1 MVTFSQNSKIFKYY
15 SYFKWVIYALLALNI
30 VLFFIHQTVVEG
42 LDSLGWV
49 VLLILFE
56 YETTHLSK
64 AGIGKVKKYLI
75 HLGRMLSY
83 ILLVYVAYE
92 YTTPEFIE
100 QEGYLDMLNA
110 LTWFA
115 IVGVLEYDIY
125 FPIHRSRLEF
135 FIRGGIKVVLYTAL
149 IVYAVLW
156 GVEGKLLDFYDA
168 FLWIVCF
175 FFIELNIIK
184 FEEEEGIFDS

>member
-1 MVTFSQNSKIFKYY
+1 MFIFSRNSKIFIYY
-15 SYFKWVIYALLALNI
+15 PYFKLSIYALLALNI

-64 AGIGKVKKYLI
+64 VDISSFKKYII
-75 HLGRMLSY
+75 HIARLLSY
-83 ILLVYVAYE
+83 ILLLYVAFE
-92 YTTPEFIE
+92 YMTTKFIAE
-100 QEGYLDMLNA
+100 HGYLDMLNA
-110 LTWFA
+110 LVWFGVVA
-115 IVGVLEYDIY
+115 VLEYDIY
-125 FPIHRSRLEF
+125 FPLYCSRFDFLARST
-135 FIRGGIKVVLYTAL
+135 IKISLYAAL
-149 IVYAVLW
+149 IVFAILW
-156 GVEGKLLDFYDA
+156 GINGELLDFYDA

-184 FEEEEGIFDS
+184 FEEEGIFDS